1 MGSDEGVSPENLL
14 AFDRE
19 ENLRQFEQKYLLN
32 PVNKPNNERL
42 KLIIDNVINSK
53 YIQKDDLTIVVV
65 DSK

>member
-1 MGSDEGVSPENLL
+1 VGSDEGVSPENLL

-42 KLIIDNVINSK
+42 SGLSREFEDPKGSL
-53 YIQKDDLTIVVV
+53 L
-65 DSK
+65 